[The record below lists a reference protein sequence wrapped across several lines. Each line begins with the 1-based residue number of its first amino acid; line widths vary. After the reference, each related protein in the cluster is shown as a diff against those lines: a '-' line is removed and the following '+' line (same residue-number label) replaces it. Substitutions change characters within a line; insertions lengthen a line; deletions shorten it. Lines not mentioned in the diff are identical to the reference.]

1 MLCLAKLDMAVHGC
15 KTWQWA
21 RAYAAMPRRKL
32 SLSLGAYPDAPLR
45 GDRPQPS
52 WVELPCPRLLAP
64 RLKAKACKSS
74 ISSNDGQCKADVQ
87 QQQQHTASL
96 QRVVT
101 SAGMKADDVDQATP
115 RKLTP
120 G

>member
-1 MLCLAKLDMAVHGC
+1 MTTHAVSRQTDMALAEKRGAVG
-15 KTWQWA
+15 

-64 RLKAKACKSS
+64 RLKAKASPYL
-74 ISSNDGQCKADVQ
+74 
-87 QQQQHTASL
+87 SL
-96 QRVVT
+96 YF
-101 SAGMKADDVDQATP
+101 
-115 RKLTP
+115 
-120 G
+120 

>member
-1 MLCLAKLDMAVHGC
+1 MHQPGRKSITTHAVSRQTGHGIGC

-32 SLSLGAYPDAPLR
+32 SLSLGAYPVAPPR

-74 ISSNDGQCKADVQ
+74 I
-87 QQQQHTASL
+87 
-96 QRVVT
+96 
-101 SAGMKADDVDQATP
+101 
-115 RKLTP
+115 
-120 G
+120 